1 MQDLLKI
8 IKWKDE
14 ISQIEYMLTKLEVAE
29 EKYAEE
35 ERYEQAQLMLL
46 EQKRLLKRKR
56 YLQTKIKNT

>member
-1 MQDLLKI
+1 MQDLVKI

-46 EQKRLLKRKR
+46 EQKRLLKWW
-56 YLQTKIKNT
+56 LFFA

>member
-29 EKYAEE
+29 EKNSQYVLFH
-35 ERYEQAQLMLL
+35 R
-46 EQKRLLKRKR
+46 
-56 YLQTKIKNT
+56 

>member
-8 IKWKDE
+8 IQWRDE
-14 ISQIEYMLTKLEVAE
+14 IAEIEYMLTKLEVAE

-56 YLQTKIKNT
+56 YLETKIKNK